1 MDTIL
6 DVIRSCS
13 VIWKKFSS
21 QKDPIAKT
29 TKAHHH
35 QPLGYYTRKELAGFC
50 VSCLEQHETWRRRTW
65 EKGWEG
71 QYSQENSPIVLF
83 LCLQFALWDDASA
96 CVPTPLLLS
105 TNGAYNCS
113 RMEEL
118 FGLAN

>member
-1 MDTIL
+1 
-6 DVIRSCS
+6 
-13 VIWKKFSS
+13 
-21 QKDPIAKT
+21 
-29 TKAHHH
+29 
-35 QPLGYYTRKELAGFC
+35 LGYYTRKELAGFES
-50 VSCLEQHETWRRRTW
+50 VAWNNMKPGGEEHGRR
-65 EKGWEG
+65 GWEG